1 MGQHKAARMLAM
13 MARCADKL
21 VGQFEGKL
29 QATILHIEVQFL
41 HLLFTHTLAPAPDLR
56 GQKLRQVFRQAQNLA
71 DIAQRPTPAITG
83 DNGAERSLVTA
94 VGVIDPLDNLL
105 APLVFK
111 IHVDIRRFSPVFGN
125 ETFEDEIAEK
135 SGIDGGDAKYKTD
148 NRIGCRTAPLT

>member
-56 GQKLRQVFRQAQNLA
+56 G
-71 DIAQRPTPAITG
+71 
-83 DNGAERSLVTA
+83 
-94 VGVIDPLDNLL
+94 
-105 APLVFK
+105 
-111 IHVDIRRFSPVFGN
+111 
-125 ETFEDEIAEK
+125 
-135 SGIDGGDAKYKTD
+135 
-148 NRIGCRTAPLT
+148 